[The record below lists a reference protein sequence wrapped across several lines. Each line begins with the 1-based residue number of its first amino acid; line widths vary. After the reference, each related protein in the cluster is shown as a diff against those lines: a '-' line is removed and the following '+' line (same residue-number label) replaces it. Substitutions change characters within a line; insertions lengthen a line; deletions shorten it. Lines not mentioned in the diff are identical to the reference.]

1 LTSRVLNILLD
12 SGIRYKIMLWYE
24 NHWSARWM

>member
-1 LTSRVLNILLD
+1 MLFD
-12 SGIRYKIMLWYE
+12 SGIRYKIMIWYE